1 MDIYNRLHPGL
12 RRVIQNKGWRDLSDI
27 QKTAFEPVFNGRDCI
42 IQAPTAGG
50 KTEAVLFPALTRAAA
65 QRRDSVQI
73 LYLAPLRAL
82 LNNISERGRNYA
94 TACGLDCF
102 KWHGDVSQKEKINAF
117 NAPPHVL
124 MTTPESLEAI
134 LLRKAGIEHFFRDL
148 ETIIIDEAHNFAGTD
163 RGGHLAALLERI
175 DRFTETPAQRVAM
188 SATVG
193 NPDEVLRWLAGG
205 TERQG
210 ERVNVSAR
218 TEKLRDYQIHYFL
231 DGKDANEDAR
241 ERKEFKALK
250 KVHSLLHDNK
260 SIVFAGSRTKA
271 ESMATFVQQFNQM
284 QPASQNL
291 QVRTH
296 HSSVSKFFREEAETL
311 IQVKKEYSGGIDAIF
326 CTSTLELGI
335 DIGALDRVI
344 ECSELVSSS
353 AFLQRVGRT
362 GRRPGK
368 AQYFRGICLDQE
380 SLLLLTAVTS
390 LGLQG
395 RAEAIVF
402 PQRSFNLLAHQI
414 ICLCLQSN
422 GTSAERIW
430 NIVKHVHCFSGI
442 NFRELQKL
450 IQFMVQNEYLRL
462 VDEHTIVTGPRSER
476 EYLGMNWRR
485 LFAVFDTGP
494 LYEVWNERKH
504 VGNLDESFALVLA
517 PSSIFVLGGINWV
530 ILAIDHKRKKISVS
544 RTLIGT
550 APKWRAFRTRDVPF
564 ETAQE
569 TAHILFNSGMPD
581 FLDDN
586 AARTLLALQRGFR
599 GLHWQ
604 PGHIVVSV
612 MAETRARVLTFAGDK
627 INRLLARLLTNDEF
641 EVYDTSYRELR
652 LRHTDPSADNRTH
665 VSSHIA
671 YTINRIRSTPPD
683 RYYELEDSVSDLTR
697 TPRFAKFSYCVPD
710 DLWFK
715 NTCDIMFDTR
725 GLIREAKRSE
735 IIWID
740 NDDIPNL

>member
-27 QKTAFEPVFNGRDCI
+27 QKAAFLPVFDGRDCI

-65 QRRDSVQI
+65 KRCDSVQI

-82 LNNISERGRNYA
+82 LNNISERGRLYA
-94 TACGLDCF
+94 SACGLECF
-102 KWHGDVSQKEKINAF
+102 KWHGDVSQKDKINAF

-148 ETIIIDEAHNFAGTD
+148 ETLIIDEAHNFAGTD

-205 TERQG
+205 TGRRG
-210 ERVNVSAR
+210 ERVNISAR
-218 TEKLRDYQIHYFL
+218 GELLRDYKIHYFL
-231 DGKDANEDAR
+231 DGKNAHEDAR

-250 KVHSLLHDNK
+250 KVHSLLHGNK

-271 ESMATFVQQFNQM
+271 ESMATFVQQFNNM
-284 QPASQNL
+284 QPAAHNL

-296 HSSVSKFFREEAETL
+296 HSSVSKFFREEAEAL

-380 SLLLLTAVTS
+380 SLLLLTAVTN

-395 RAEAIVF
+395 RAEAIIF
-402 PQRSFNLLAHQI
+402 PERSFNLLAHQI
-414 ICLCLQSN
+414 FCLCLQSN
-422 GTSAERIW
+422 GSSAERIW
-430 NIVKHVHCFSGI
+430 EIVKHVHCFSGI
-442 NFRELQKL
+442 DFGELRQL
-450 IQFMVQNEYLRL
+450 IQFMVQNEYLRF
-462 VDEHTIVTGPRSER
+462 VDNHTIVIGQRCER

-530 ILAIDHKRKKISVS
+530 ILSIDHKRKKISVS
-544 RTLIGT
+544 KTASGT
-550 APKWRAFRTRDVPF
+550 APKWRVFRTRDVPF

-569 TAHILFNSGMPD
+569 TAAILFNPGLPD
-581 FLDDN
+581 FLDED
-586 AARTLLALQRGFR
+586 AARTIQALKRGFS
-599 GLHWQ
+599 GLQ
-604 PGHIVVSV
+604 GRPGNIVVSV
-612 MAETRARVLTFAGDK
+612 TAETSARLLTFAGDK
-627 INRLLARLLTNDEF
+627 INRLFSRLLTNDEF

-652 LRHTDPSADNRTH
+652 LRHTDPGADGRTP

-671 YTINRIRSTPPD
+671 RTIHRIRSTPPE
-683 RYYELEDSVSDLTR
+683 RYHELEDSVADLTR
-697 TPRFAKFSYCVPD
+697 TPRFAKFSTCVPD
-710 DLWFK
+710 DLWFR
-715 NTCDIMFDTR
+715 NTCDIMFDAR
-725 GLIREAKRSE
+725 GLIRECNRSE

-740 NDDIPNL
+740 DDAIPDL